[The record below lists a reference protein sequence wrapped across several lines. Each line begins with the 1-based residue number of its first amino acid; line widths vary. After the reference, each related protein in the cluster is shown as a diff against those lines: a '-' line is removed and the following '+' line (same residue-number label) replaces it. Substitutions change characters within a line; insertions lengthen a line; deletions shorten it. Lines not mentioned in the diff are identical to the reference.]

1 MHIGEL
7 KVFVESNCGT
17 GTDRDNSNLIS
28 PTGLL
33 HGTIFL
39 NCREVLIRGIWIKLT
54 ITTVMTKGG
63 NKDQTIDHLVEHPEY
78 QCGGL
83 YDVVLG
89 RCVDLCDSS
98 EVGGRGRKSAFLEIE
113 GDIEFYM

>member
-1 MHIGEL
+1 MNIGEL
-7 KVFVESNCGT
+7 KVFVESNRGT
-17 GTDRDNSNLIS
+17 GTENDDSDLIS

-33 HGTIFL
+33 HGTILL
-39 NCREVLIRGIWIKLT
+39 NCREVLVRGIWIKLS
-54 ITTVMTKGG
+54 ITTVMTKGAS
-63 NKDQTIDHLVEHPEY
+63 KDQTIDHLVDHPEY

-113 GDIEFYM
+113 GDIYFFM